1 MQVNIE
7 GRKDRKIAES
17 EIEREYLAQKY
28 IVAVYQDAKYTHS

>member
-7 GRKDRKIAES
+7 GRKDRKIAER
-17 EIEREYLAQKY
+17 EREEYLAHKY

>member
-7 GRKDRKIAES
+7 GRKDRKIAER
-17 EIEREYLAQKY
+17 EREYLAQKY